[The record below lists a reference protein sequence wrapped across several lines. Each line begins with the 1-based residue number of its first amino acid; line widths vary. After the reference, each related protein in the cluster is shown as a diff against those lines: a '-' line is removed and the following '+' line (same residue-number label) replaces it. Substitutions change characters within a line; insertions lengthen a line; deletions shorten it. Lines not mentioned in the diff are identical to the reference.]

1 MPAHIKKFAIE
12 IDSCYNFLGKL
23 LKLRAKTLERGY
35 TQSVKRRKI
44 LILCID
50 AGSHDYLAASTL
62 PTFQKL
68 ADAGFY
74 RHANAVIPSVT
85 NVNNVSIATGTFP
98 DTHGITT
105 NYHVDRTT
113 GKGEFIEDNRFLL
126 APTLFEIAK
135 ASKFADKTALF
146 VTKKKLLRN
155 VGNGVLILLSPLKHH
170 PLNTFRWLDR
180 LNRFIQSKSTGGS
193 WRAVR
198 ETLRRD
204 DPELVYCSTT
214 DWVQH
219 KYAPDAEPSQRHL
232 AVLDQIISDI
242 VDDDPAREIYITA
255 DHGMLEKTT
264 ALDPGRLLTEQ
275 GIPASAIPIIKD
287 RYIAHHGNLGGAA
300 YVFLKNRADTPKAVE
315 KLLSTPGIEEAY
327 AAEDAASRFR
337 LHRERIGDIFV
348 LADETTVFG
357 ELETAVEPTSVR
369 SHGSRHESYVPII
382 GYNSPWS
389 ATDFEYNLDIGRLF
403 LESLR

>member
-1 MPAHIKKFAIE
+1 M
-12 IDSCYNFLGKL
+12 
-23 LKLRAKTLERGY
+23 
-35 TQSVKRRKI
+35 KRRKI

-50 AGSHDYLAASTL
+50 AGSHDYLAASDMPTL
-62 PTFQKL
+62 RKL
-68 ADAGFY
+68 AAAGFY

-98 DTHGITT
+98 ETHGITT

-126 APTLFEIAK
+126 APTLFETAK
-135 ASKFADKTALF
+135 ACKFADKTALF
-146 VTKKKLLRN
+146 VTKQKLLRMLETGADIA
-155 VGNGVLILLSPLKHH
+155 VAAEAPPSEYILIAGQVEPIYSIEINWWLL
-170 PLNTFRWLDR
+170 
-180 LNRFIQSKSTGGS
+180 
-193 WRAVR
+193 RAVR

-232 AVLDQIISDI
+232 KRLDQIIGDI
-242 VDDDPAREIYITA
+242 VDDDPEREIYITA
-255 DHGMLEKTT
+255 DHGMLDKTT
-264 ALDPGRLLTEQ
+264 ALDPGRLLTEH

-287 RYIAHHGNLGGAA
+287 RYVAHHGNLGGAA
-300 YVFLKNRADTPKAVE
+300 YVFLKNRADMPKAVE
-315 KLLSTPGIEEAY
+315 KLLSTPGIEEVY
-327 AAEDAASRFR
+327 AAEDAASTFR

-348 LADETTVFG
+348 LADKTTVFG
-357 ELETAVEPTSVR
+357 ELETTIEPTAVR

-382 GYNSPWS
+382 GYNSPWE

>member
-1 MPAHIKKFAIE
+1 M
-12 IDSCYNFLGKL
+12 N
-23 LKLRAKTLERGY
+23 
-35 TQSVKRRKI
+35 RRKI

-50 AGSHDYLAASTL
+50 AGSHDYLAASNL
-62 PTFQKL
+62 PTLQKL
-68 ADAGFY
+68 AEAGFY

-98 DTHGITT
+98 ETHGITT

-113 GKGEFIEDNRFLL
+113 GKGEFIEDDRFLL
-126 APTLFEIAK
+126 APTLFETAK

-146 VTKKKLLRN
+146 VTKKKLLRMLASGADIAVAAEAPPAEYIQMAGPVEQIYSAEIN
-155 VGNGVLILLSPLKHH
+155 WWLL
-170 PLNTFRWLDR
+170 
-180 LNRFIQSKSTGGS
+180 
-193 WRAVR
+193 RAVR

-204 DPELVYCSTT
+204 NPDLVYCSTT

-219 KYAPDAEPSQRHL
+219 KYAPDAEHSQHHL
-232 AVLDQIISDI
+232 TILDQIIGDI
-242 VDDDPAREIYITA
+242 VDDHPEREIYITA
-255 DHGMLEKTT
+255 DHGMLDKTR
-264 ALDPGRLLTEQ
+264 ALDPGRLLIEN

-287 RYIAHHGNLGGAA
+287 RYVAHHSNLGGAA
-300 YVFLKNRADTPKAVE
+300 YVFLKDSTDISEAVQQ
-315 KLLSTPGIEEAY
+315 LLSTPGIEEAY
-327 AAEDAASRFR
+327 SAEDAARIFR

-357 ELETAVEPTSVR
+357 ELETAVEPTNVR

-389 ATDFEYNLDIGRLF
+389 ATDFEYNVDVGRLF
-403 LESLR
+403 LESLH

>member
-1 MPAHIKKFAIE
+1 M
-12 IDSCYNFLGKL
+12 
-23 LKLRAKTLERGY
+23 
-35 TQSVKRRKI
+35 KRRKI

-50 AGSHDYLAASTL
+50 AGSHDYLAASNL
-62 PTFQKL
+62 PTLQKL
-68 ADAGFY
+68 AEAGFY

-98 DTHGITT
+98 ETHGITT

-113 GKGEFIEDNRFLL
+113 GKGEFIEDDRFLL
-126 APTLFEIAK
+126 APTLFEKAK

-146 VTKKKLLRN
+146 VTKKKLLRMLESGADIAVAAEAPPDEYIQMAGPVEKIYSAEIN
-155 VGNGVLILLSPLKHH
+155 WWLL
-170 PLNTFRWLDR
+170 
-180 LNRFIQSKSTGGS
+180 
-193 WRAVR
+193 RAVR

-204 DPELVYCSTT
+204 DPDLIYCSTT

-219 KYAPDAEPSQRHL
+219 KYAPDADCSQQHL
-232 AVLDQIISDI
+232 ATLDQIISDI
-242 VDDDPAREIYITA
+242 VDDHPEREIYITA
-255 DHGMLEKTT
+255 DHGMLDKTT
-264 ALDPGRLLTEQ
+264 ALDPGRLLTEN

-287 RYIAHHGNLGGAA
+287 RYVAHHSNLGGAA
-300 YVFLKNRADTPKAVE
+300 YVFLENQADTSEAIQV
-315 KLLSTPGIEEAY
+315 LLDTPGIEEAY
-327 AAEDAASRFR
+327 STEDAARIFR

-357 ELETAVEPTSVR
+357 ELETAVEPTNVR

-389 ATDFEYNLDIGRLF
+389 ATDFEYNLDVGRLF
-403 LESLR
+403 LESLH

>member
-1 MPAHIKKFAIE
+1 M
-12 IDSCYNFLGKL
+12 
-23 LKLRAKTLERGY
+23 
-35 TQSVKRRKI
+35 KRRKI

-50 AGSHDYLAASTL
+50 AGSHDYLAASDL
-62 PTFQKL
+62 PTLQKL
-68 ADAGFY
+68 AKAGFY

-98 DTHGITT
+98 EMHGITT

-113 GKGEFIEDNRFLL
+113 NKGEFIEDNRFLL

-135 ASKFADKTALF
+135 ASNFADKTALF
-146 VTKKKLLRN
+146 VTKKKLLRMLETGTDIAVAAEDPPSEYIQMAGEVEPIYSIEIN
-155 VGNGVLILLSPLKHH
+155 WWLL
-170 PLNTFRWLDR
+170 
-180 LNRFIQSKSTGGS
+180 
-193 WRAVR
+193 RAVR

-204 DPELVYCSTT
+204 DPEFVYCSTT

-232 AVLDQIISDI
+232 AILDQIMSDI
-242 VDDDPAREIYITA
+242 VDDNPEREIYITA
-255 DHGMLEKTT
+255 DHGMLAKTT

-275 GIPASAIPIIKD
+275 SIPASAIPIIKD

-300 YVFLKNRADTPKAVE
+300 YVFLKNRADTPKAIE

-327 AAEDAASRFR
+327 AAEDAANRFR

-348 LADETTVFG
+348 LADKTTVFG

>member
-1 MPAHIKKFAIE
+1 M
-12 IDSCYNFLGKL
+12 DSCYNFLGKRI
-23 LKLRAKTLERGY
+23 KLPAKTLREWGH
-35 TQSVKRRKI
+35 TQNVKRRKI

-50 AGSHDYLAASTL
+50 AGSHDYLAASDL
-62 PTFQKL
+62 PTLQKL
-68 ADAGFY
+68 AKAGFY

-98 DTHGITT
+98 ETHGITT
-105 NYHVDRTT
+105 NYHVDRIT

-135 ASKFADKTALF
+135 ASQFAEKTALF
-146 VTKKKLLRN
+146 VTKKKLLRMLETGADIAVAAEAPPSEYIQM
-155 VGNGVLILLSPLKHH
+155 VGQVEPIYSIEINWWLL
-170 PLNTFRWLDR
+170 
-180 LNRFIQSKSTGGS
+180 
-193 WRAVR
+193 RAVR

-232 AVLDQIISDI
+232 IILDQIIGEI
-242 VDDDPAREIYITA
+242 VDGDPEREIYITA
-255 DHGMLEKTT
+255 DHGMLAKTT

-275 GIPASAIPIIKD
+275 SIPANAIPIIKD

-300 YVFLKNRADTPKAVE
+300 YVFLKNRADTPKAIE
-315 KLLSTPGIEEAY
+315 KLLRTPGIEEAY
-327 AAEDAASRFR
+327 AAEDAARTFR

-348 LADETTVFG
+348 LADKTTVFG
-357 ELETAVEPTSVR
+357 ELETAVEPTDVR

>member
-1 MPAHIKKFAIE
+1 MKK
-12 IDSCYNFLGKL
+12 
-23 LKLRAKTLERGY
+23 
-35 TQSVKRRKI
+35 RKI

-50 AGSHDYLAASTL
+50 AGSHDYLAASDL
-62 PTFQKL
+62 PTLQKL
-68 ADAGFY
+68 AKTGFY

-98 DTHGITT
+98 ETHGITT

-135 ASKFADKTALF
+135 TSKFANKTALF
-146 VTKKKLLRN
+146 VTKKKLLRMLETGADIAVAAEAPPPEYIQIAGQVEPIYSIEIN
-155 VGNGVLILLSPLKHH
+155 WWLL
-170 PLNTFRWLDR
+170 
-180 LNRFIQSKSTGGS
+180 
-193 WRAVR
+193 RAVR

-232 AVLDQIISDI
+232 TILDQIIGDI
-242 VDDDPAREIYITA
+242 VHDDPEREIYITA

-264 ALDPGRLLTEQ
+264 ALDPGRLLTEH

-287 RYIAHHGNLGGAA
+287 RYIAHHSNLGGAA
-300 YVFLKNRADTPKAVE
+300 YVFLKNRADTPKAIE
-315 KLLSTPGIEEAY
+315 KLLGTPGIEEVY
-327 AAEDAASRFR
+327 SAEDAAGTFR

-348 LADETTVFG
+348 LADKTTVFG
-357 ELETAVEPTSVR
+357 ELETAAETTSVR

-382 GYNSPWS
+382 GYNSPWQ
-389 ATDFEYNLDIGRLF
+389 AMDFEYNVDIGKLF

>member
-1 MPAHIKKFAIE
+1 M
-12 IDSCYNFLGKL
+12 
-23 LKLRAKTLERGY
+23 
-35 TQSVKRRKI
+35 KRRKI

-50 AGSHDYLAASTL
+50 AGSHDYLAASDL
-62 PTFQKL
+62 PTLQKL
-68 ADAGFY
+68 AKAGFY

-98 DTHGITT
+98 ETHGITT

-135 ASKFADKTALF
+135 ASKFADKAALF
-146 VTKKKLLRN
+146 VTKKKLLRMLETGTN
-155 VGNGVLILLSPLKHH
+155 IAVAAEDPPSEYIQMAGQVEPIYSIEINWWLL
-170 PLNTFRWLDR
+170 
-180 LNRFIQSKSTGGS
+180 
-193 WRAVR
+193 RAVR

-204 DPELVYCSTT
+204 DPEFVYCSTT

-219 KYAPDAEPSQRHL
+219 KYAPDAEPSQHHL
-232 AVLDQIISDI
+232 AILDQIIGEI
-242 VDDDPAREIYITA
+242 VDADPGREIYITA
-255 DHGMLEKTT
+255 DHGMLAKTT
-264 ALDPGRLLTEQ
+264 ALDPGRLLTEH

-287 RYIAHHGNLGGAA
+287 RYVAHHGNLGGAA
-300 YVFLKNRADTPKAVE
+300 YVFLKNHSDTPAAIE
-315 KLLSTPGIEEAY
+315 KLLSTSGIEEAY

-348 LADETTVFG
+348 LADKTTVFG

>member
-1 MPAHIKKFAIE
+1 M
-12 IDSCYNFLGKL
+12 
-23 LKLRAKTLERGY
+23 
-35 TQSVKRRKI
+35 KRRKV

-50 AGSHDYLAASTL
+50 AGSHDYLAASDL

-68 ADAGFY
+68 AASGFY
-74 RHANAVIPSVT
+74 LHANAVIPSVT

-98 DTHGITT
+98 ETHGITT
-105 NYHVDRTT
+105 NYHVDRAT

-126 APTLFEIAK
+126 APTLFEAAK

-146 VTKKKLLRN
+146 VTKKKLLRMLEAGTDIAVAAEEPSSEYIEMAGSVEPIYSSEIN
-155 VGNGVLILLSPLKHH
+155 WWLL
-170 PLNTFRWLDR
+170 
-180 LNRFIQSKSTGGS
+180 
-193 WRAVR
+193 RAVR

-219 KYAPDAEPSQRHL
+219 KYAPDAEHSQQHL
-232 AVLDQIISDI
+232 AVLDQIMSDI
-242 VDDDPAREIYITA
+242 VDDNPEREIYITA
-255 DHGMLEKTT
+255 DHGMLAKTT
-264 ALDPGRLLTEQ
+264 AIDPGRVLTEN
-275 GIPASAIPIIKD
+275 GISASAIPIIKD

-300 YVFLKNRADTPKAVE
+300 YVFLKNLADTSEAIQ

-327 AAEDAASRFR
+327 TAEDAASTFR

-357 ELETAVEPTSVR
+357 ELETAIEPTDVR

-403 LESLR
+403 LEIIR